1 LPDFESKHRP
11 HLEGLLHPG
20 GELVGLSAATR
31 QQGMFKGGAVAIG
44 VTDRR
49 LLIQPLD
56 RRGDASGEAIS
67 IEPQE
72 IESVKAP
79 VVRAYPAVI
88 PG

>member
-20 GELVGLSAATR
+20 EELVGLCAATR

-44 VTDRR
+44 LTDRR
-49 LLIQPLD
+49 LLIQP
-56 RRGDASGEAIS
+56 
-67 IEPQE
+67 
-72 IESVKAP
+72 
-79 VVRAYPAVI
+79 RAYPAVI